1 MLGLLPQPHCPWVS
15 LVVLFPPLHLGRP
28 RGFAP
33 EAALEGLGLPVR
45 RAGVE
50 LGRLLGSQG
59 VWQHQVL
66 RGAGGSGAGNVV
78 SGRGWQPGS
87 ASTLQCSCLGT
98 RSLTEKPGR
107 PQATGSQRVGHD
119 EATLRAQTKTSQP
132 AAALPLRAEREGGA
146 AAWLRGPR
154 RRLRRRS
161 CGPIRVFQ
169 PLVAADQEASLD
181 SLSPELHRFRHIEG
195 PGWVLL
201 CSSVRQVFE
210 GPAYCSAA
218 NAGLWGKRGYGDGSI
233 P

>member
-1 MLGLLPQPHCPWVS
+1 MGLLPQPHCPWVS

-33 EAALEGLGLPVR
+33 EAALEGLGLPV

-132 AAALPLRAEREGGA
+132 AAALPLRAEREGATCAGF
-146 AAWLRGPR
+146 GPPPPQE
-154 RRLRRRS
+154 LW
-161 CGPIRVFQ
+161 P
-169 PLVAADQEASLD
+169 DQ
-181 SLSPELHRFRHIEG
+181 SLS
-195 PGWVLL
+195 
-201 CSSVRQVFE
+201 SSLV
-210 GPAYCSAA
+210 
-218 NAGLWGKRGYGDGSI
+218 
-233 P
+233 